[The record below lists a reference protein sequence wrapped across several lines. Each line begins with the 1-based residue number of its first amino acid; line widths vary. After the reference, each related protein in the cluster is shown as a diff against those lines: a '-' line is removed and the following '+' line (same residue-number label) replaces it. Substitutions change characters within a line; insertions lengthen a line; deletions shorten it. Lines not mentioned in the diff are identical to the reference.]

1 MSPQTP
7 VRSAGQVR
15 VRRARTDSD
24 AAYRLAER
32 TSELIGGIYDC
43 VLNPGNWDAVLGAVC
58 REFSFAGAM
67 LGVLGLRSGAG
78 IVEASYGFD
87 ADLVAAS
94 KALAP
99 EIVAMWGGYARLQQY
114 PLGEPI
120 VLSQAAGP
128 AILENRYYREWG
140 LPRGLIDQVALGI
153 ARDSS
158 IIGNVGFGRHESA
171 GEIGAAEVDGLR
183 LLAPHFCRAVTIGNL
198 LDMKIIEAATFG
210 SVLDRFTFGIVLVD
224 EHLGVVH
231 PNAAAADMLAAGD
244 PIRSEKGILSLA
256 ERTVQTALQRAVH
269 QAASEGTDVGAT
281 GIGIPVRSTSGESL
295 VIHVLPLGRGQLR
308 RGITQRAAAAL
319 FIAPGTTPPRTP
331 IDALTLLYDLTP
343 AEARVLEL
351 LAAGTTQ
358 AMIGRTLGIAPST
371 VKSHVLHL
379 FDKTGCRRQ
388 VDLVRLA
395 SNLSLPV

>member
-1 MSPQTP
+1 M
-7 VRSAGQVR
+7 
-15 VRRARTDSD
+15 RRARTDSD

-171 GEIGAAEVDGLR
+171 GEIGATEVDGLR

-198 LDMKIIEAATFG
+198 FDMKAIEAATFG
-210 SVLDRFTFGIVLVD
+210 SVLDSFAFGIVLVD
-224 EHLGVVH
+224 EHLGIVH
-231 PNAAAADMLAAGD
+231 ANQPAQALLNARD
-244 PIRSEKGILSLA
+244 PVRSERGALTVT
-256 ERTVQTALQRAVH
+256 ERASHAAIQRAVRDAGGD
-269 QAASEGTDVGAT
+269 QAHLGAK
-281 GIGIPVRSTSGESL
+281 GIGVPIHSADGASF
-295 VIHVLPLGRGQLR
+295 VIHVLPISRGEMR
-308 RGITQRAAAAL
+308 RGLGQRASVALFVAPAAASR
-319 FIAPGTTPPRTP
+319 RTP